1 MYQSVRQIL
10 SVLVVA
16 LTLCIGTEA
25 AANQYEI
32 FAGFL
37 LDNSGAP
44 LVGQVSINSQTQTTA
59 ADGYFEIVVPTD
71 ANQKYRINAHKV
83 GYLPYSVVH
92 IGLAIEAME
101 IRLKKAEV
109 FTIDPRQ
116 PINVT
121 DSRGT
126 NISIPAGAMVN
137 AAGVPATGPLQLS
150 LYTYD
155 LRNEQ
160 MVGDM
165 TAIDS
170 TGATV
175 ALQSVGAFSAEFTD
189 AQGNFYNLAP
199 GQKAT
204 ISMRTDPANTFSGS
218 IPLWWY
224 DTTRNIWVEEGAGNV
239 ANGAATGQVGHFSL
253 WNFDMKFSDPA
264 CVKLTVDSA
273 FFSNNLQSDGLFH
286 MRATIR
292 APFYR
297 SYLLRVDRALPSKHV
312 LYNLATNATIE
323 FTAFVMKRNA
333 DGTPFRDS
341 SGNLVFEEK
350 PYALV
355 NSGAPWGGVGA
366 PRLTQYD
373 MCKGSL
379 HVDGVYKASQLKGR
393 LLRQGRTSGHGSTS
407 VQVVGTSGSFNAVTD
422 HNGDFSLLV
431 PVESLTITASRPN
444 YLSLRK
450 SGQSVSGGNVTQ
462 LSAVSLPAGDVDDDD
477 VVEPSDVSAILN
489 AITTPPT
496 SVSSSDPRD
505 INGNLVIDWTD
516 AQIATG
522 NGGLA
527 SPQPWP

>member
-1 MYQSVRQIL
+1 MYHLIRQTL
-10 SVLVVA
+10 SVLVLA
-16 LTLCIGTEA
+16 LALCIGTEA
-25 AANQYEI
+25 TASQYEI

-37 LDNSGAP
+37 LDTNGAP
-44 LVGQVSINSQTQTTA
+44 LAGQVSINSATQTTA
-59 ADGYFEIVVPTD
+59 ADGYFEILVPTD
-71 ANQKYRINAHKV
+71 VNQKYRINARRV
-83 GYLPYSVVH
+83 GYLSHSVVH
-92 IGLAIEAME
+92 IGSAMEAME

-109 FTIDPRQ
+109 FTISPGQ

-126 NISIPAGAMVN
+126 TISIPAGAMVN
-137 AAGVPATGPLQLS
+137 AAGLPATVPLQLS

-189 AQGNFYNLAP
+189 AQGNLYNLAS

-224 DTTRNIWVEEGAGNV
+224 DTTRNIWVEEGAGTV
-239 ANGAATGQVGHFSL
+239 TNGTATGQVGHFSL
-253 WNFDMKFSDPA
+253 WNFDVKFTAPS
-264 CVKLTVDSA
+264 CVKLTVDA
-273 FFSNNLQSDGLFH
+273 GFFVNNLQNDGLFH
-286 MRATIR
+286 MRATVR
-292 APFYR
+292 SPFYY
-297 SYLLRVDRALPSKHV
+297 SYLLKIDKALPSKHV
-312 LYNLATNATIE
+312 LYNLENNVTVE
-323 FTAFVMKRNA
+323 FTAFVKKLNSN
-333 DGTPFRDS
+333 GTPVLDAN
-341 SGNLVFEEK
+341 GNPVFEER

-366 PRLTQYD
+366 PKLSQYD

-379 HVDGVYKASQLKGR
+379 NVDSVYKASQLKGR
-393 LLRQGRTSGHGSTS
+393 LLRQGRTSGHGGTG
-407 VQVVGTSGSFNAVTD
+407 VQVVGTLGSFNAVTD

-431 PVESLTITASRPN
+431 PVESLTLTASRPN
-444 YLSLRK
+444 YLSLRR
-450 SGQSVSGGNVTQ
+450 SGVSVSGGNVTQ
-462 LSAVSLPAGDVDDDD
+462 LSAVNLPAGDVDDDD

-496 SVSSSDPRD
+496 VVSSSDPRD

-516 AQIATG
+516 VQLATG
-522 NGGLA
+522 NGSLA